1 LSNSTR
7 NHAAQESA
15 RRTGAV
21 SQTHVEVDVMDFRE
35 KVAVVTGASSG
46 IGKLTAIT
54 LAQAGATVVATAR
67 RDNLLQ
73 EVSAACRKHTADS
86 CHIAGDLGD
95 KAFALR
101 LIDETVQRFGR
112 IDILVNN
119 AAVPMH
125 RPLYEISAEDAE
137 EVMRINFLSC
147 LWTSFAAIPHMLVQG
162 EANAEG
168 GVIVNVSSFAATV
181 VPTHETIY
189 AASKGAMNAFTRG
202 LWNDLAGSGIHCA
215 LVIPGPIDTEI
226 WDKFEDE
233 NAYSGTKYPAQLVA
247 DEIITSIRERRFEVT
262 VPRRNPQLVTARLL
276 ATLIPAVIRKGVA
289 RMNPVSPQLV
299 RDAIAR
305 ARAGL
310 RMGLPRS

>member
-1 LSNSTR
+1 MDL
-7 NHAAQESA
+7 
-15 RRTGAV
+15 RT
-21 SQTHVEVDVMDFRE
+21 

-46 IGKLTAIT
+46 IGRVTAVT

-67 RDNLLQ
+67 RESLLQ
-73 EVSAACRKHTADS
+73 EVSAACREYSGDS

-95 KAFALR
+95 KAFAER
-101 LIDETVQRFGR
+101 LIEETVERFGR

-125 RPLYEISAEDAE
+125 RPIYEISATDAE
-137 EVMRINFLSC
+137 DVMRVNFLSC
-147 LWTSFAAIPHMLVQG
+147 LWTTFAAIPHMLIQG
-162 EANAEG
+162 EASDEG

-202 LWNDLAGSGIHCA
+202 LWNDLAGSGIHCV

-233 NAYSGTKYPAQLVA
+233 HAYSGTKYPAQLVA
-247 DEIITSIRERRFEVT
+247 DEILSAIRERRFEVT

-276 ATLIPAVIRKGVA
+276 ATLIPSIIRKGVA

-310 RMGLPRS
+310 PMGSSRS